1 MCEHLSILKSS
12 EDHLKLSSDVN
23 IKKPNTITMSFR
35 SIQHNF
41 TAILQNKAN
50 VKKKGSHLTFGIII
64 VTSW

>member
-23 IKKPNTITMSFR
+23 IKKPDTITMSFR

-50 VKKKGSHLTFGIII
+50 VKKKGLI
-64 VTSW
+64 